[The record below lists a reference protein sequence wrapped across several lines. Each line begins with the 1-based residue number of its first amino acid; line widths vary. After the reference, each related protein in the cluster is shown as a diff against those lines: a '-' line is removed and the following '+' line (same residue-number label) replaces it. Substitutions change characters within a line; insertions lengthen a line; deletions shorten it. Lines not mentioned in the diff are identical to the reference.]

1 MGKKPIGFVSCR
13 LNIFL
18 KVVKILI
25 NFNVSD
31 GISLNYIEDKKFKT
45 TTLFVSIHTPLKRE
59 TATLNALL
67 PLVLKRGSKCV
78 PTFDMLERKMA
89 ELFGANLNCNVI
101 KRGENQILYF
111 ELSVIGDAFSPDR
124 CQILNEAS
132 KLLLDI
138 IFNPYTEDGGFSK
151 EYTKSEK
158 SNLYDMIS
166 ATVNDKQN
174 YALWRL
180 YETMCAGEAFGIHE
194 LGVLTDIEKIDEKML
209 YEHYKKVITE
219 SVIDIFVCGNAD
231 IYSFKAELEEQLK
244 GIERKGK
251 FSYPKTSM
259 HKKRKEVLKTVE
271 EFEANQAKLSLG
283 FTTEISPDDEA
294 YYSLLVANSI
304 FGSGVHSKLFNNVRE
319 KLSLAYYA
327 FSRLTRRK
335 GIMLVGMGIQETNYQ
350 KAFDETL
357 LQLDLLKKGEI
368 SDDEFGG
375 AVMYLI
381 NNARSAADSQ
391 MGMIMFYLDN
401 KIDGV
406 CISIEDYCRKI
417 ESVTKESVIEAIS
430 KTELDS
436 IYFLKGKTSGEESKN
451 D

>member
-1 MGKKPIGFVSCR
+1 MK
-13 LNIFL
+13 N
-18 KVVKILI
+18 LI

-45 TTLFVSIHTPLKRE
+45 TTLFAAIHTPLKRE

-67 PLVLKRGSKCV
+67 PLVLKRGSNAV
-78 PTFDMLERKMA
+78 PTFDALERRLA
-89 ELFGANLNCNVI
+89 GLFGASINCNVI

-111 ELSVIGDAFSPDR
+111 ELSVLSDNFAPDKSK
-124 CQILNEAS
+124 ILNEAS

-151 EYTKSEK
+151 EYTESEK
-158 SNLYDMIS
+158 ENLSDMIK

-180 YETMCAGEAFGIHE
+180 YETMCEGEAFGIHE
-194 LGVLTDIEKIDEKML
+194 LGVLEDVSKIDAKAL
-209 YEHYKKVITE
+209 YEHYKNIIST

-231 IYSFKAELEEQLK
+231 IYSFKAELENQLK
-244 GIERKGK
+244 GIKRGNC
-251 FSYPKTSM
+251 FSYPETVM
-259 HKKRKEVLKTVE
+259 HPKRAEVLKTVE

-283 FTTEISPDDEA
+283 LTTGVESDDDL

-327 FSRLTRRK
+327 FSRLTRKK
-335 GIMLVGMGIQETNYQ
+335 GIMLVGMGIEEANFK

-357 LQLDLLKKGEI
+357 LQLNLLKQGEI
-368 SDDEFGG
+368 SDDEFSG
-375 AVMYLI
+375 AVRFLT

-401 KIDGV
+401 KIDGADL
-406 CISIEDYCRKI
+406 SIEDYCKKI
-417 ESVTKESVIEAIS
+417 ESVTKQGVVEAV
-430 KTELDS
+430 KNTELDA
-436 IYFLKGKTSGEESKN
+436 IYFLKGKENGEEE
-451 D
+451 